1 MLKSF
6 RPRRPSA
13 PLLISVVAL
22 FFACGGVS
30 YAALSVPNNSVGNKQ
45 IRNNA
50 VTYQKIAPGTIGSAR
65 INQSLV
71 QTRVT
76 GTCTGTSGAI
86 GAVTKS
92 GHVTCNPTAPQEFGS
107 SSTGTAV
114 KGTSATVASRSLAAG
129 SYLLLGQ
136 AYANNT
142 GTVGNDATLTC
153 TLSVPSGSTQAR
165 TVTVPAGHQVVLP
178 INLASTVPTG
188 GATSTLACTQTG
200 GTVSVDGQINA
211 IQTASNS

>member
-6 RPRRPSA
+6 RLRRPSA
-13 PLLISVVAL
+13 PLVISIVAL
-22 FFACGGVS
+22 FFAFGGIS
-30 YAALSVPNNSVGNKQ
+30 YAAFTIPKDSVGTKQ

-65 INQSLV
+65 INQGLV

-76 GTCTGTSGAI
+76 GTCEGTNGAI
-86 GAVTKS
+86 GQVTQS
-92 GHVTCNPTAPQEFGS
+92 GHVVCNPSASQQFGS

-114 KGTSATVASRSLAAG
+114 TGTATSVASRSLGAG
-129 SYLLLGQ
+129 SYLLLGD
-136 AYANNT
+136 AYANNSGVSNST
-142 GTVGNDATLTC
+142 FTC
-153 TLSVPSGSTQAR
+153 TLSVPSGSSQAR

-178 INLASTVPTG
+178 INLASTVPSA

-200 GTVSVDGQINA
+200 GTVTVDGQINA

>member
-1 MLKSF
+1 MLKSL

-13 PLLISVVAL
+13 PLVISVVAL

-30 YAALSVPNNSVGNKQ
+30 YAAFSVPNNSVGNRQ

-50 VTYQKIAPGTIGSAR
+50 VTFQKIAPGTIGSAR

-76 GTCTGTSGAI
+76 GTCTGTNGAI
-86 GAVTKS
+86 GAVAQS
-92 GHVTCNPTAPQEFGS
+92 GHVTCNPSAPQQFGS
-107 SSTGTAV
+107 SSTGSAV
-114 KGTSATVASRSLAAG
+114 TGTSATVASRALGAG
-129 SYLLLGQ
+129 SYLVLGE

-142 GTVGNDATLTC
+142 GVGDSTLTC
-153 TLSVPSGSTQAR
+153 TLSVPSGSSQAR

-188 GATSTLACTQTG
+188 GATSALACTQTG

>member
-30 YAALSVPNNSVGNKQ
+30 YAAFSVPNGSVGNKQ

-76 GTCTGTSGAI
+76 GTCTGTNGAI
-86 GAVTKS
+86 GAVAQS
-92 GHVTCNPTAPQEFGS
+92 GHVTCNPSAPQEFGS

-114 KGTSATVASRSLAAG
+114 TATSATVASRSLGTG
-129 SYLLLGQ
+129 SYLLLGE
-136 AYANNT
+136 AYANNS
-142 GTVGNDATLTC
+142 GGADSTLTC
-153 TLSVPSGSTQAR
+153 TLSVPSGASQAR
-165 TVTVPAGHQVVLP
+165 TVTVPGGHQIALP
-178 INLASTVPTG
+178 INLASSAPSGVT
-188 GATSTLACTQTG
+188 TSTLACTQTG
-200 GTVSVDGQINA
+200 GTAVSVDGQINA
-211 IQTASNS
+211 IQTASNG

>member
-13 PLLISVVAL
+13 PLLISVAAL

-65 INQSLV
+65 INQALV

-76 GTCTGTSGAI
+76 GTCTGTTGAI
-86 GAVTKS
+86 GAVTQS
-92 GHVTCNPTAPQEFGS
+92 GHVTCNPSASQEFGS

-114 KGTSATVASRSLAAG
+114 TGTSVTVASRSLGAG
-129 SYLLLGQ
+129 SYLLLGE

-142 GTVGNDATLTC
+142 GGDSTLTC
-153 TLSVPSGSTQAR
+153 TLSVPSGSSQAR
-165 TVTVPAGHQVVLP
+165 TVTVPGGQRVALP
-178 INLASTVPTG
+178 INLASSVPSG

-200 GTVSVDGQINA
+200 GTVTVDGQINA
-211 IQTASNS
+211 VQTASNS

>member
-1 MLKSF
+1 MSKSF
-6 RPRRPSA
+6 RLRRPSA
-13 PLLISVVAL
+13 PLIISVVAL
-22 FFACGGVS
+22 FFALGGVG
-30 YAALSVPNNSVGNKQ
+30 YAAVALPKNSVGTKQ

-50 VTYQKIAPGTIGSAR
+50 VTYQKIAPGTVGSAR

-76 GTCTGTSGAI
+76 GTCTGTTGAI
-86 GAVTKS
+86 GAVTQS
-92 GHVTCNPTAPQEFGS
+92 GHVTCNPSAPQEFGS

-114 KGTSATVASRSLAAG
+114 TGTAATVASRSLAAG
-129 SYLLLGQ
+129 SYLVFGE
-136 AYANNT
+136 AYADNT
-142 GTVGNDATLTC
+142 GGTDSVLTC

-165 TVTVPAGHQVVLP
+165 TVTVPAGHQVALP
-178 INLASTVPTG
+178 INLASTAPTG

-200 GTVSVDGQINA
+200 GTAVSVDGQINA

>member
-6 RPRRPSA
+6 CVRRPSA

-22 FFACGGVS
+22 FFAFAGAS
-30 YAALSVPNNSVGNKQ
+30 YAAITIPDNSVGTKQ
-45 IRNNA
+45 SRNNA

-65 INQSLV
+65 INQTLV

-76 GTCTGTSGAI
+76 GTCTGTNGAI
-86 GAVTKS
+86 GQIAQS
-92 GHVTCNPTAPQEFGS
+92 GHVVCNPSAPAQFGS

-114 KGTSATVASRSLAAG
+114 TGTSATVASRSLGAG
-129 SYLLLGQ
+129 SYLLFGE

-142 GTVGNDATLTC
+142 GVGASTLTC
-153 TLSVPSGSTQAR
+153 TLSVPSGSSQAR
-165 TVTVPAGHQVVLP
+165 TVTVPAGHQVALP
-178 INLASTVPTG
+178 INLASTVPSA
-188 GATSTLACTQTG
+188 GATSTLACTQAG
-200 GTVSVDGQINA
+200 GTVSVDAQINA

>member
-6 RPRRPSA
+6 RVRRPSA
-13 PLLISVVAL
+13 PLVISLVAL
-22 FFACGGVS
+22 FFALGGAS
-30 YAALSVPNNSVGNKQ
+30 YAAMTIPNNSVGTKQ

-65 INQSLV
+65 INQTLV

-76 GTCTGTSGAI
+76 GTCTGTNGAI
-86 GAVTKS
+86 GQIAQS
-92 GHVTCNPTAPQEFGS
+92 GHVVCNPSAPAQFGS

-114 KGTSATVASRSLAAG
+114 TGTSATVASRSLGAG
-129 SYLLLGQ
+129 SYLLFGQ

-142 GTVGNDATLTC
+142 GVGAATLSC
-153 TLSVPSGSTQAR
+153 TLSVPSGSSQAR
-165 TVTVPAGHQVVLP
+165 TVTVLAAHQVALP
-178 INLASTVPTG
+178 INLASTVPSA

-200 GTVSVDGQINA
+200 GTVSVDAQINA
-211 IQTASNS
+211 IQTSSNS

>member
-6 RPRRPSA
+6 RLRRSSA

-22 FFACGGVS
+22 FFAFGGAS
-30 YAALSVPNNSVGNKQ
+30 YAAFTIPTNSVGTKQ

-50 VTYQKIAPGTIGSAR
+50 VTYQKIAPGTVGSAR

-76 GTCTGTSGAI
+76 GACTGTNGAI
-86 GAVTKS
+86 GQITQS
-92 GHVTCNPTAPQEFGS
+92 GHVVCNASAPQEFGS

-114 KGTSATVASRSLAAG
+114 TGTSATVATRALAAG
-129 SYLLLGQ
+129 SYLLLGD

-142 GTVGNDATLTC
+142 GATDSTLTC
-153 TLSVPSGSTQAR
+153 TLAVPSGSSQAR
-165 TVTVPAGHQVVLP
+165 TITVPAGHQVVLP
-178 INLASTVPTG
+178 VDLASTVPSA
-188 GATSTLACTQTG
+188 GATSSLTCTQTG
-200 GTVSVDGQINA
+200 GTVTVDGQINA
-211 IQTASNS
+211 IGTASNS

>member
-6 RPRRPSA
+6 RLHRPSA

-22 FFACGGVS
+22 FFALGGAS
-30 YAALSVPNNSVGNKQ
+30 YAAITIPNNSVGNKQ

-65 INQSLV
+65 INQGLV

-76 GTCTGTSGAI
+76 GTCTGTTGAI
-86 GAVTKS
+86 GQITQS
-92 GHVTCNPTAPQEFGS
+92 GHVSCNPSAPQEFGS

-114 KGTSATVASRSLAAG
+114 TGTSATVVSRALGAG
-129 SYLLLGQ
+129 SYLLLGD

-142 GTVGNDATLTC
+142 GVGDSTLIC
-153 TLSVPSGSTQAR
+153 TLSVPSGSSQAR
-165 TVTVPAGHQVVLP
+165 TVTVPGGHQVVVP
-178 INLASTVPTG
+178 INIASTVPTA

-211 IQTASNS
+211 IGTASNS

>member
-6 RPRRPSA
+6 HLRRPSA
-13 PLLISVVAL
+13 PLLLSVVAL
-22 FFACGGVS
+22 FFALGGAS
-30 YAALSVPNNSVGNKQ
+30 YAAITIPNNSVGTRQ

-65 INQSLV
+65 INQTLV

-76 GTCTGTSGAI
+76 GTCTGTNGAI
-86 GAVTKS
+86 GQITQS
-92 GHVTCNPTAPQEFGS
+92 GHVVCNASAPQEFGS

-114 KGTSATVASRSLAAG
+114 TGTPATVASRSLGAG
-129 SYLLLGQ
+129 SFLLLGN

-142 GTVGNDATLTC
+142 GVSAS
-153 TLSVPSGSTQAR
+153 TLSCALAVPSGSSQAR
-165 TVTVPAGHQVVLP
+165 TITVPAGHQVVLP
-178 INLASTVPTG
+178 IDLASTVPSA

-200 GTVSVDGQINA
+200 GTVTVDGQINA
-211 IQTASNS
+211 IGTASNG

>member
-6 RPRRPSA
+6 RLRRPSA
-13 PLLISVVAL
+13 PLVISIVAL
-22 FFACGGVS
+22 FFAFGGIS
-30 YAALSVPNNSVGNKQ
+30 YAAFTIPNNSVGTKQ

-65 INQSLV
+65 INQGLV

-76 GTCTGTSGAI
+76 GTCEGTNGAI
-86 GAVTKS
+86 GQVTQS
-92 GHVTCNPTAPQEFGS
+92 GHVVCNPSASQQFGS

-114 KGTSATVASRSLAAG
+114 TGTATSVASRSLGAG
-129 SYLLLGQ
+129 SYLLLGD
-136 AYANNT
+136 AYANNSGVSNST
-142 GTVGNDATLTC
+142 FTC
-153 TLSVPSGSTQAR
+153 TLSVPSGSSQAR

-178 INLASTVPTG
+178 INLASTVPSA

-200 GTVSVDGQINA
+200 GTVTVDGQINA

>member
-1 MLKSF
+1 MLKLF
-6 RPRRPSA
+6 RLRRPSA
-13 PLLISVVAL
+13 PLVISIVAL
-22 FFACGGVS
+22 FFAFGGIS
-30 YAALSVPNNSVGNKQ
+30 YAAFTIPKNSVGTKQ

-65 INQSLV
+65 INQGLV

-76 GTCTGTSGAI
+76 GTCEGTNGAI
-86 GAVTKS
+86 GQVMQS
-92 GHVTCNPTAPQEFGS
+92 GHVVCNPSASEQFGS

-114 KGTSATVASRSLAAG
+114 TGTSTNVASRSLGAG
-129 SYLLLGQ
+129 SYLLLGD
-136 AYANNT
+136 AYADNSGVSNST
-142 GTVGNDATLTC
+142 FTC
-153 TLSVPSGSTQAR
+153 TLAVPSGSSQAR

-178 INLASTVPTG
+178 INLASTVPSA

-200 GTVSVDGQINA
+200 GTVTVDGQINA